1 MKPFWLA
8 PLLAAAGIL
17 AAPPAIAADDD
28 ALVGIWSHEANFGT
42 PLQGELT
49 VVRRSDSWRAAVG
62 NASIE
67 FKPEGDDIR
76 FAFPNDAGRFRG
88 TLGEQAIDGFWIRPA
103 ATQDPRYPRRFQP
116 GLCDAHDALPDGPEH
131 FHRCFTP
138 ASESVHAVSQDFPE

>member
-17 AAPPAIAADDD
+17 AAAPAVAADDD

-67 FKPEGDDIR
+67 FKPEGQRHPVRIPER
-76 FAFPNDAGRFRG
+76 RR
-88 TLGEQAIDGFWIRPA
+88 TI
-103 ATQDPRYPRRFQP
+103 PR
-116 GLCDAHDALPDGPEH
+116 
-131 FHRCFTP
+131 
-138 ASESVHAVSQDFPE
+138 HAR